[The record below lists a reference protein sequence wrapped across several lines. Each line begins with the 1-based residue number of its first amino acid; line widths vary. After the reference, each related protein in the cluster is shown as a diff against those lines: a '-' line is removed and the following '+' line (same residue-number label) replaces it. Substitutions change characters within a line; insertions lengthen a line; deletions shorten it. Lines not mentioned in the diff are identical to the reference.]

1 MWNLYANQER
11 WLSEMATVVFFHAHP
26 DDEALS
32 TGGTMA
38 LMAEAGHRVILV
50 VATRGEEG
58 EPVEGILKDGEKLED
73 RRSLETEQSGKILG
87 VSRVEFLGY
96 RDSGMIDS
104 STTAHPECFWQAD
117 ESAAVS
123 RLTNI
128 LKDEKV
134 DLIVV
139 YDPNGGYGHPD
150 HIQVHRVGTKW
161 AEENGVRLRWVTLN
175 RDAIRRVVEEAIK
188 ANIEAGQELDS
199 DLAKR
204 EERSS
209 DESFGM
215 AESDITHAI
224 DVVSVLDQ
232 KRQAVATHASQI
244 ASDSFFVTLGNEE
257 YSRAFGKEWYVDP
270 NFPRG
275 AEELLRTDLLL
286 N

>member
-1 MWNLYANQER
+1 
-11 WLSEMATVVFFHAHP
+11 MATVVFFHAHP

-38 LMAEAGHRVILV
+38 LMAKAGHRVILV

-73 RRSLETEQSGKILG
+73 RRSLETERSGKILG

-104 STTAHPECFWQAD
+104 STTAHPECFWQA
-117 ESAAVS
+117 EEEAAVN
-123 RLTNI
+123 RLSNI
-128 LKDEKV
+128 LNDEEV
-134 DLIVV
+134 DLIVI

-161 AEENGVRLRWVTLN
+161 AKENGVRLRWVTLN

-188 ANIEAGQELDS
+188 ANIDAGQELDS

-215 AESDITHAI
+215 AESDITHAV
-224 DVVSVLDQ
+224 DVISVLDQ
-232 KRQAVATHASQI
+232 KRHAVAAHASQI

-257 YSRAFGKEWYVDP
+257 YARAFGKEWFVDP
-270 NFPRG
+270 DSPRT
-275 AEELLRTDLLL
+275 AEESLRSDLLL